1 MDVGSVIPFP
11 GGGAA
16 ALQAQA
22 AAQAAV
28 AASQPVQ
35 QVRPEPKKPGE
46 CTDCVDSRERP
57 LLDQRSL
64 LVAQEAAGQA
74 RQLERA
80 AAQAEGEEAG
90 QQAAQRSNQPSSDQ
104 LGELTEAEQKQVAE
118 LKKADAEIRRHEQ
131 AHASVGGQYAGS
143 PSYEYTTGPDGK
155 RYATAGQVPIDVA
168 PIPNDPKATAE
179 KMEVVR
185 RAALAP
191 AEPSP
196 EDRAIAAKAS
206 QEQARARAEL
216 ASQKAD
222 ELANPGAADGGDPAE
237 QTASA
242 VAGQAAVGQ
251 STPASPS
258 GRSERPVQTV
268 DLGSLFGITA

>member
-1 MDVGSVIPFP
+1 MNIGSVIPFP
-11 GGGAA
+11 GGAA

-22 AAQAAV
+22 AAQASL
-28 AASQPVQ
+28 AAAQPVQ
-35 QVRPEPKKPGE
+35 QQPEPKKPGE
-46 CTDCVDSRERP
+46 CEECGVDSRGRS

-64 LVAQEAAGQA
+64 LIAQEAAGEA
-74 RQLERA
+74 RRLEGQ
-80 AAQAEGEEAG
+80 AAQAASEETGARSQG
-90 QQAAQRSNQPSSDQ
+90 ASQGDAQRA
-104 LGELTEAEQKQVAE
+104 GELTEAEQQQVAE

-143 PSYEYTTGPDGK
+143 PSYEFTTGPDGK
-155 RYATAGQVPIDVA
+155 RYATAGHVPIDVT

-179 KMEVVR
+179 KMEQVR

-196 EDRAIAAKAS
+196 QDRAVAAKAS
-206 QEQARARAEL
+206 QEQAQARAEL

-222 ELANPGAADGGDPAE
+222 ELANPGAANGNDPAE
-237 QTASA
+237 QSA
-242 VAGQAAVGQ
+242 AGAAGQAAVSQAG
-251 STPASPS
+251 PAAQS

-268 DLGSLFGITA
+268 DIGSLFGISA